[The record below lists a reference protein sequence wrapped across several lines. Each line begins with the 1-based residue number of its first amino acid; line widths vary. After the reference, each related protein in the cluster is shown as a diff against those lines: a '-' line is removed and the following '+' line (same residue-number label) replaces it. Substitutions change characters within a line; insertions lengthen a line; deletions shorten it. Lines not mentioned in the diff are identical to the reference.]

1 MILPLRS
8 TRDVWTIDW
17 FDLDVPVQFGELFI
31 LPTCLYI
38 VQRDS
43 RMLIGHEF
51 VRELDQRRVEM
62 FMHRLFEERG
72 APDEL
77 LIPDREEWDEQVW
90 QALSREY
97 DCHINLIDIEESED
111 SVESDAEVESQLNNL
126 IAGSAG
132 NVIAAYGPSFVAQGL
147 VRAVKHTRSRE
158 KKRANLSKALELQPE
173 FPDAL
178 LELADLDLQEG
189 NLEQAM
195 EGFEKAARGA
205 EPLHVPGQPGIYTRA
220 LYGSLLAAWHQGDLT
235 SAVAIAEESLSV
247 NPMDHHGIRFLLPL
261 FYLMLHQSEAAAE
274 FYARYQK
281 AFPDDL
287 EDPGFL
293 FGWGLSLFEAD
304 DESGAATKLQ
314 AAMLQN
320 IYIAPLLLDLPEPS
334 PDLWQHHD
342 RGELSYALEFVDS
355 FGSLWERDAAAAR
368 FLRETYTEMLP
379 RLQRLIEIRSR
390 MAEIQDQRYEPDH
403 KRIWEELLAAERRV
417 TGV

>member
-1 MILPLRS
+1 
-8 TRDVWTIDW
+8 
-17 FDLDVPVQFGELFI
+17 
-31 LPTCLYI
+31 
-38 VQRDS
+38 
-43 RMLIGHEF
+43 
-51 VRELDQRRVEM
+51 
-62 FMHRLFEERG
+62 
-72 APDEL
+72 
-77 LIPDREEWDEQVW
+77 
-90 QALSREY
+90 
-97 DCHINLIDIEESED
+97 
-111 SVESDAEVESQLNNL
+111 
-126 IAGSAG
+126 
-132 NVIAAYGPSFVAQGL
+132 
-147 VRAVKHTRSRE
+147 
-158 KKRANLSKALELQPE
+158 
-173 FPDAL
+173 
-178 LELADLDLQEG
+178 
-189 NLEQAM
+189 
-195 EGFEKAARGA
+195 
-205 EPLHVPGQPGIYTRA
+205 
-220 LYGSLLAAWHQGDLT
+220 
-235 SAVAIAEESLSV
+235 
-247 NPMDHHGIRFLLPL
+247 
-261 FYLMLHQSEAAAE
+261 MLHQSEPAAE
-274 FYARYQK
+274 FYARYKK

-293 FGWGLSLFEAD
+293 FGWGVSLFEAD